1 MMNMSVDQNIS
12 SDFLA
17 EKQYE
22 KEKIFMVYRSQW
34 VTLPGNFLLS
44 GFFAIWYAFISG
56 NYVFYG
62 SWYLI
67 FCSFLY
73 YRVKMAQA
81 FNKEHLTIAAKDFNA
96 KKWERTVNVLL
107 MITAVLWSI
116 FACYSIMLGNQ
127 KLFSLTVVLLNGVA
141 ATGIISY
148 PGYKFIT
155 KYWTPA
161 VIFPMGIPIYFGQF
175 PEYRYFVVAIIFFY
189 ITALSSAKNHLA
201 LVLDI
206 FKEKEKNRKLVQ
218 DLNQTLIDLKGKNDQ
233 IQDLQQQQVHSSK
246 MAALGEMAGGI
257 AHEIN
262 NPLATIKIRATQ
274 IKRIAKIEPLNI
286 EKLEQAVNSI
296 DLTTDRISSIIKGL
310 RNFARDGEQDSFEPS
325 SVNSI
330 IDESLDLCRAKL
342 LNREID
348 IRWTHLENDLQIDCK
363 RVQISQV
370 VLNLISNSVDAIAE
384 KAEKWIQI
392 SVEDLDDL
400 VMISVTDSGLGI
412 PPEVAHKIMQPFFT
426 TKEIG
431 KGTGLGLSISVGI
444 IKAHQGQFFYD
455 SSTVNTTFRIVLP
468 KQQSN
473 IIGNT
478 NKNSTSDEGVISTN
492 KAS

>member
-1 MMNMSVDQNIS
+1 MNMNDDQNIS

-44 GFFAIWYAFISG
+44 GFFAIWYAFISE

-107 MITAVLWSI
+107 MITAGLWSI

-161 VIFPMGIPIYFGQF
+161 VIFPMGIPIYFGPF

-189 ITALSSAKNHLA
+189 IAALSSAKNHLA

-286 EKLEQAVNSI
+286 EKLEQAVNNI

>member
-1 MMNMSVDQNIS
+1 MSSELHLS
-12 SDFLA
+12 SDHLA

-34 VTLPGNFLLS
+34 VTLPGNFVLS
-44 GFFAIWYAFISG
+44 GFFAIWYAFLSG
-56 NYVFYG
+56 HYAFYLTWYAVF
-62 SWYLI
+62 
-67 FCSFLY
+67 CAFLLF
-73 YRVKMAQA
+73 RVRIAKA
-81 FNKEHLTIAAKDFNA
+81 FNREHAALSAKDFNA
-96 KKWERTVNVLL
+96 KKWERIVNVMLL
-107 MITAVLWSI
+107 ATAAQWSA
-116 FACYSIMLGNQ
+116 FAIYSIMTGKQ
-127 KLFSLTVVLLNGVA
+127 ALFSLTIVLLNGVA

-161 VIFPMGIPIYFGQF
+161 VIFPMAVPIYFGPF
-175 PEYRYFVVAIIFFY
+175 PEYRFFVVAIIFFY
-189 ITALSSAKNHLA
+189 VAALSSAKNHLA

-218 DLNQTLIDLKGKNDQ
+218 DLNQTLSDLKGKNDQ
-233 IQDLQQQQVHSSK
+233 IQDLQQQQIQSSK

-274 IKRIAKIEPLNI
+274 IKRIAHSNPINF
-286 EKLEQAVNSI
+286 EKLDQAVTNI
-296 DLTTDRISSIIKGL
+296 DTTTDRISSIIKGL
-310 RNFARDGEQDSFEPS
+310 RNFARDGESDPYEQA
-325 SVNSI
+325 SVNKI

-348 IRWTHLENDLQIDCK
+348 IRWKHIEPDIDIECK
-363 RVQISQV
+363 QVQVSQV
-370 VLNLISNSVDAIAE
+370 ILNLISNSVDAIGDLSV
-384 KAEKWIQI
+384 KWIEI
-392 SVEDLDDL
+392 SVQDLGDK
-400 VMISVTDSGLGI
+400 VMISVADAGLGI
-412 PPEVAHKIMQPFFT
+412 PPDVAHKIMQPFFT

-444 IKAHQGQFFYD
+444 IRAHHGEFFYD
-455 SSTVNTTFRIVLP
+455 SAAVNTTFRVVLP
-468 KQQSN
+468 KRYVESSDN
-473 IIGNT
+473 ASIASSTAIT
-478 NKNSTSDEGVISTN
+478 SNSTSQN